1 MAHNKMKINVTREAD
16 PDERRCALDPDAVR
30 RLVKLGAE
38 VTIESNAG
46 LNAGIP
52 DAAFAEAGARI
63 AANHND
69 LIQGAEALLRVGRPS
84 QEEIQ
89 LLPAGSTYIAFTDP
103 FNDTVTLHS
112 LNGRQISVISME
124 FIPRTT
130 RAQKMDALS
139 SQANL
144 AGYAAVTLAAS
155 HLPRIFPMLMTAAG
169 TLSPAKVFVIG
180 AGVAGLQAI
189 ATARRLGAVVEAFD
203 TRPAATEEIRSLGA
217 KPLRL
222 DLGETGQTENGYA
235 KALTEEQMAKQQ
247 EAMKRACAGA
257 DVVITAAQVFGRHA
271 PVIVTEDILD
281 AMKPGSVVV
290 DLAVDNGGNVAGVSP
305 GEIVDRK
312 GVRIIGY
319 RNLPGRLATHA
330 TQVYASNLVH
340 FIEEFW
346 DTEGRGLKLDPG
358 DEIIDSALIAHGG
371 EIRNEKLRN
380 LA

>member
-1 MAHNKMKINVTREAD
+1 MKINVTREAD
-16 PDERRCALDPDAVR
+16 PDEQRCALAPGAVR

-46 LNAGIP
+46 LSAGIP
-52 DAAFAEAGARI
+52 DAAFTEAGARI
-63 AANHND
+63 ESNRND
-69 LIQGAEALLRVGRPS
+69 LVQTAEALLQVGRPS
-84 QEEIQ
+84 TEDIQ
-89 LLPAGSTYIAFTDP
+89 LLKPGSIYLAFTDP
-103 FNDTVTLHS
+103 FNDTVK
-112 LNGRQISVISME
+112 LNALNQGHISVISME

-217 KPLRL
+217 KPLRV

-235 KALTEEQMAKQQ
+235 KALTEEQMAKQR

-257 DVVITAAQVFGRHA
+257 DVVITAAQVFGRRA
-271 PVIVTEDILD
+271 PVIVTADILD
-281 AMKPGSVVV
+281 AMNPGSVVV

-319 RNLPGRLATHA
+319 RNLPGRVALHA

-346 DTEGRGLKLDPG
+346 DTESKGLKLDPG
-358 DEIIDSALIAHGG
+358 DEIIASALIAHGG